1 VINQYIISRGVY
13 LLDKKYCFLLAI
25 SYIQLNLLLLIVQ
38 MSDKAPL
45 PEQETNTPKEKSLA
59 EKFLED
65 KRNAAMGNSG
75 NKNPGSNKP

>member
-1 VINQYIISRGVY
+1 
-13 LLDKKYCFLLAI
+13 
-25 SYIQLNLLLLIVQ
+25 

-75 NKNPGSNKP
+75 NKNPGSNKPWFGWKSGGGSQTRIRKNANRSR